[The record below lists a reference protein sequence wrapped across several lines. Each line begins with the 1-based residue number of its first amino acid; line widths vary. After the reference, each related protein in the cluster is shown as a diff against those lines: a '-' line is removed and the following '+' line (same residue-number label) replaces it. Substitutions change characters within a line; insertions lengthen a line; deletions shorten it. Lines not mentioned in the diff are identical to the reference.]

1 MEEAAP
7 EGADRGQK
15 QKGKNMNRGQ
25 NGRGNAEENVS
36 IDLVFKAL
44 SDPHRIQILKLL
56 KERERNGGE
65 ILESVNIVQS
75 TLSHHMKSL
84 TEAGLVTARRS
95 GKWTYYSLCPE
106 AAVRARDFLLE
117 FTEGT
122 ESSAAE
128 PEEEAAPV
136 RKAAPVKEAAP
147 AKEAALAKKAAPAAE
162 PVSDKSAPAAGETVP
177 EKTAPLTG
185 SDLAE
190 RTSPEAE
197 AEKDSKKKK
206 KDKKSKKGKKNG
218 KK

>member
-1 MEEAAP
+1 
-7 EGADRGQK
+7 
-15 QKGKNMNRGQ
+15 MNRGQ

-122 ESSAAE
+122 EGSAA

-136 RKAAPVKEAAP
+136 RVRNAASMKDAAP
-147 AKEAALAKKAAPAAE
+147 ASKAAPAAE
-162 PVSDKSAPAAGETVP
+162 SSRVKETVPETEEPAPDKVASAAETAVP

-185 SDLAE
+185 ADPAE
-190 RTSPEAE
+190 KISPEAE

>member
-1 MEEAAP
+1 
-7 EGADRGQK
+7 
-15 QKGKNMNRGQ
+15 MNRGQ

-122 ESSAAE
+122 EGSAA

-136 RKAAPVKEAAP
+136 RVRNAASMKDAAP
-147 AKEAALAKKAAPAAE
+147 ASKAAPAAE
-162 PVSDKSAPAAGETVP
+162 SSRVKETVPETEEPAPDKVVSAAETAVP

-185 SDLAE
+185 ADPAE
-190 RTSPEAE
+190 KISPEAE